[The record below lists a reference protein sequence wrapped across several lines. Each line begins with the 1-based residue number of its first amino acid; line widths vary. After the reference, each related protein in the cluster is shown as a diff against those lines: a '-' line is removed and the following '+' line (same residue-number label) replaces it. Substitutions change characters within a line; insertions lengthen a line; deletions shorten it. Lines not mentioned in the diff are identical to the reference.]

1 MIIRYSSFWHCLR
14 TPRWRV
20 DGGIASKV
28 KLFCIRDDLS
38 GTSEKE
44 VAMRCTFLKEHALNS
59 ALSRKQKKPKN
70 FFGSWTSSG
79 NIWKDSRDFWLPCWC
94 LGSKVEV
101 FKQTFSMSMGLGS
114 PVSPPPKLGS
124 FSIASFNLH
133 LSWIFQGWT
142 WQVHFF
148 CSSYIVEV
156 VLRKLRYCDRLWN
169 RYDSKGDF
177 TLQQSGSTAKTTFA
191 WWFAQAWWFFHQG
204 FGMFWAL
211 QESYCVFL

>member
-28 KLFCIRDDLS
+28 KLLCIRDDLS
-38 GTSEKE
+38 GTSEKD
-44 VAMRCTFLKEHALNS
+44 VAMRCTFLKDHALNS

-70 FFGSWTSSG
+70 FFRSWTSSG

-101 FKQTFSMSMGLGS
+101 FKQTFFISCF
-114 PVSPPPKLGS
+114 PPPKLGGFIHLAGS
-124 FSIASFNLH
+124 NISIASF
-133 LSWIFQGWT
+133 IDCFFQGWK

-169 RYDSKGDF
+169 CYDSKGDF

-211 QESYCVFL
+211 WDSYCVFL